1 MPPSAPAAAAG
12 FVDPAPAASVLIVD
26 DSIVA
31 RAAIGRIIDSTDRFM
46 VTGSVGSVRAALAF
60 LDRHRVDIILLDLE
74 LPGIDGLTGLPDL
87 IASGAGAKVLVVSAS
102 AGDGAAATIQALA
115 LGAADTLVKPAIGS
129 GGRKFAEVLEERLSR
144 LCDAAAT
151 PASAQALEEQPAA
164 LPQIGPFDIV
174 AIGAST
180 GGIHALSALLRA
192 VPPSFDLPILITQ
205 HLPASFMPYFAAQ
218 LAVLAGRPCDVAEN
232 HMRVRPGRIVIAPGD
247 AHLRLARVA
256 GGASIR
262 LTSEAAMSGCMP
274 SVDPMFESVAE
285 VFGARALAVVL
296 SGMGRDG
303 SIGAR
308 RLQAV
313 GAPIVVQDRR
323 SSVVWG
329 MPGAVAGAGGAT
341 AVLPPDTI
349 GRLIASRGGRA

>member
-1 MPPSAPAAAAG
+1 MVPTALGAAAG
-12 FVDPAPAASVLIVD
+12 DGAPAPVASVLIVD

-31 RAAIGRIIDSTDRFM
+31 RAAIARIIDGTDRFM
-46 VTGSVGSVRAALAF
+46 VAGSVGSIRAALAF
-60 LDRHRVDIILLDLE
+60 LDRHRVDVILLDLE

-87 IASGAGAKVLVVSAS
+87 LASGRGAKVLVVSAA

-129 GGRKFAEVLEERLSR
+129 GGRRFAELLEERLSR
-144 LCDAAAT
+144 LCDAVAPAAAT
-151 PASAQALEEQPAA
+151 ASSEGATAP
-164 LPQIGPFDIV
+164 LPLVGPFDIV

-192 VPPSFDLPILITQ
+192 VPPSFELPILITQ

-232 HMRVRPGRIVIAPGD
+232 HMRVRPGRLVIAPGD
-247 AHLRLARVA
+247 AHLRLARVS
-256 GGASIR
+256 GGASVR
-262 LTSEAAMSGCMP
+262 LTQEPAASGCTP

-308 RLQAV
+308 RLQAT
-313 GAPIVVQDRR
+313 GAPIVVQDRG

-329 MPGAVAGAGGAT
+329 MPGAIAGAGGAT
-341 AVLPPDTI
+341 AILPPDAI
-349 GRLIASRGGRA
+349 GRLIATRGARP